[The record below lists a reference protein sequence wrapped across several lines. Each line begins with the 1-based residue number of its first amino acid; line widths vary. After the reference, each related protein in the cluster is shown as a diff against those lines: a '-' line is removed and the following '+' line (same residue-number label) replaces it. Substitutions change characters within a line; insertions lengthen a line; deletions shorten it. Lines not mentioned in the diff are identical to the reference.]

1 MSTTIK
7 RTGAC
12 KQLPLS
18 LAILLGLYGAPALA
32 QQAAQAPADPEEEA
46 RGEQVLER
54 VQVTGSLIRRLEI
67 ESIAPVQVLSAD
79 LSADLGQLETSEIL
93 QQSNVAAGSTQI
105 SEQFSAFVIEGG
117 TGVQTINLRGLG
129 PVRNLVLLD
138 GRRPGPAGTRGQVGA
153 FDLNVIPS
161 AMIQRIEILKDGA
174 SSIYGSD
181 AVAGVVNVITR
192 KNIDRP
198 TFSFDMQVPLDAGGE
213 AFSASGATGWNFDN
227 GSVIAGVTG
236 YQSRPL
242 LQGDRDFFRCP
253 QDLFRDQAGNL
264 IDREDRSIIAG
275 TALGGCSS
283 GNLYANTV
291 IDALTGARYIP
302 APNGVTIG
310 LIPGYR
316 PRVNPTYA
324 NSSQAAY
331 EDVLNFD
338 FMNDQQIIDEQKR
351 KSVYVAADFTFGDIR
366 WDANALFNR
375 RSTDSRR
382 YRQFFPLVGGATSPI
397 ASFRYPN
404 SPTYVAAV
412 PSGVA
417 QPVMPFRSDQSIEVD
432 YVYLSSGL
440 EGEFGGDRFW
450 SWQVFG
456 SYTRS
461 DGDYS
466 ALSIV
471 ANRSGDVQFDR
482 NAPRLNYFSPRFL
495 SGEGIDELE
504 AAIGEWHT
512 GNTIYDQKV
521 VSALLT
527 GELFDAPGGT
537 VGTALGLEH
546 RRFSIDDQPSELSRS
561 GNLWGQSSALVT
573 KGQDNVT
580 EIFGE
585 IDVPLLAGLPAIES
599 LTFNA
604 SARAFDYDSV
614 DGTDKVWKMG
624 LGWQVVPSVR
634 LRGTKGTSFRAPALY
649 ELFLGNQTGFVGQL
663 AIDPCIQWGDSTND
677 RIRTNCAAAGIPSNF
692 PGGAASAL
700 VISSGGAG
708 LLNPEKSNAETVGIV
723 FTPSFANFSVA
734 FDYYK
739 IELRDQVTQLGA
751 GQILGG
757 CYNAEVFPN
766 AFCDLFDRNSPTAP
780 TAPNAISTVR
790 SVYLNINRQQ
800 VRGYDLLIRYDRDFS
815 FGGLQLEGN
824 FTYQYED
831 ISQLFDSA
839 QASGFRQ
846 IDRNGSIGN
855 PKLVGNVRTAFN
867 RGDWT
872 YTWGMNYVDS
882 TEALNVDPVTTYFGR
897 PNSVRDIKAESALYH
912 TLSLRYGQDSWDV
925 LVGVNN
931 IFDKAPPEVSS
942 GVASRYGNVPAFA
955 TQYDWL
961 GRRLFARLSYRF

>member
-54 VQVTGSLIRRLEI
+54 IQVTGSLVRRLEI
-67 ESIAPVQVLSAD
+67 ESISPVQVISAD
-79 LSADLGQLETSEIL
+79 VSADLGQLETADIL

-105 SEQFSAFVIEGG
+105 SEQFSAFVVEGG
-117 TGVQTINLRGLG
+117 TGVQTLSLRGLG
-129 PVRNLVLLD
+129 AQRTLILLD
-138 GRRPGPAGTRGQVGA
+138 GRRPGPAGTRGQVAA
-153 FDLNVIPS
+153 FDLNVIP
-161 AMIQRIEILKDGA
+161 AAIVQRFEILKDGA

-181 AVAGVVNVITR
+181 AVAGVVNIITR

-198 TFSFDMQVPLDAGGE
+198 TFSFDMSVPLDAGGE
-213 AFSASGATGWNFDN
+213 SFSASAATGWNFSN
-227 GSVIAGVTG
+227 GSVIAGISG
-236 YQSRPL
+236 FEQRPL

-253 QDLFRDQAGNL
+253 QDLFRDDAGNI
-264 IDREDRSIIAG
+264 IDRQDRSILAG
-275 TALGGCSS
+275 TPLGGCSS

-291 IDALTGARYIP
+291 IDAITGLRYIP

-338 FMNDQQIIDEQKR
+338 FMQDQQIIDNQKR
-351 KSVYVAADFTFGDIR
+351 QSVFASADFTFGDIR
-366 WDANALFNR
+366 WDGTALYNR
-375 RSTDSRR
+375 RTTDTHR
-382 YRQFFPLVGGATSPI
+382 YRQFFPLVGGRTA
-397 ASFRYPN
+397 AAARFRYPD
-404 SPTYVAAV
+404 SPDYVAAV

-417 QPVMPFRSDQSIEVD
+417 QPIMPFRSDQSIEVD

-440 EGEFGGDRFW
+440 EGDFGGDRFW
-450 SWQVFG
+450 TWQLFG

-482 NAPRLNYFSPRFL
+482 SAPRLNYFSPRFL
-495 SGEGIDELE
+495 SGEGIDELQ
-504 AAIGEWHT
+504 AAVGEWHT

-521 VSALLT
+521 ISAVLS
-527 GELFDAPGGT
+527 GELFEAPGGT
-537 VGTALGLEH
+537 VGTAVGLEH

-604 SARAFDYDSV
+604 SARSFEYDSV
-614 DGTDKVWKMG
+614 GNSDKVWKMG
-624 LGWQVVPSVR
+624 LGWQIIPSVR
-634 LRGTKGTSFRAPALY
+634 LRATKGTSYRAPGLF
-649 ELFLGNQTGFVGQL
+649 ELFLGNQTGFVSQL
-663 AIDPCIQWGDSTND
+663 SIDPCIRWAESTND
-677 RIRTNCAAAGIPSNF
+677 RIRANCAAAGIPDNF
-692 PGGAASAL
+692 IGGAASAL

-708 LLNPEKSNAETVGIV
+708 LLEPETSNAETAGIV
-723 FTPSFANFSVA
+723 FTPSFANFSVSL
-734 FDYYK
+734 DYFK
-739 IELRDQVTQLGA
+739 FRVNDQISQLGA
-751 GQILGG
+751 GSILGG
-757 CYNAEVFPN
+757 CYGAAVFPN
-766 AFCDLFDRNSPTAP
+766 NFCNLFDRNSPTDA

-800 VRGYDLLIRYDRDFS
+800 VRGYDLLLRYDRDFAV
-815 FGGLQLEGN
+815 GGLQVEGQ
-824 FTYQYED
+824 FTYTYED
-831 ISQLFDSA
+831 ISLLFSSA
-839 QASGFRQ
+839 QASGFNQ
-846 IDRNGSIGN
+846 IDRNGDIGR
-855 PKLVGNVRTAFN
+855 PKLVGNIRTAFN
-867 RGDWT
+867 RGDWS
-872 YTWGMNYVDS
+872 YTWFMNYVDS
-882 TEALNVDPVTTYFGR
+882 TEALETNPVVTYFGR

-912 TLSLRYGQDSWDV
+912 TLSLRYGQDNWDV

-931 IFDKAPPEVSS
+931 VFDKAPPEVSS
-942 GVASRYGNVPAFA
+942 GVATRYGNVPAFA

-961 GRRLFARLSYRF
+961 GRRLFARLTYRF